1 MSKKQPSADQIELLK
16 KFNNTSAAFP
26 SEKCLPQLFEEQ
38 CNLTPNSIAVRF
50 YDKTL
55 TYSELNKKANQLGH
69 YLRKNGIGSDSM
81 VGLCAERSFEL
92 VIGVLGILK
101 AGAAYVPFDASYPS
115 ERIEYMLK
123 DSKIKIVLVQDALA
137 TIFQNKELQILSLD
151 KEWEKISKENLE
163 NPSHVNKPLNLAY
176 VLFTS
181 GSTGKPKGV
190 GMIHRA
196 LMNLIHW
203 QKTKTNLGVVAKTL
217 QFAPISFDVSFQE
230 LFTTWTTG
238 GTLVLIEDDFRLNAI
253 KLLEFINTE
262 KIERLFLPFIALQH
276 LAEVADENKI
286 FPNSLK
292 DVITAGEQLQI
303 TKHIANF
310 FTALPNCKLHNHY
323 GPTESHVCTAYT
335 LEGKPDKWIALPSI
349 GTPIS
354 NTQIYLLDENF
365 NPVKVGEEGE
375 LCIGGIAL
383 ARGYINRDDLT
394 AERFLEN
401 PFGEERIYK
410 TGDLAKYLPDG
421 NIEYLGRIDG
431 QVKVRGYRI
440 ELGEIEIALGKNADV
455 NQCVVIAREDEP
467 GDKRLVAYIIP
478 NEKNNFHQNELRKF
492 LKDKLPDYMMPS
504 AFVQMEVFPRTP
516 SGKIDKRSLPKP
528 ELKRPELDSIFVEA
542 QTDLEKTFAKI
553 WSKFL
558 RIDKVGIND
567 NFFDLGGNSLMALQ
581 MIAKLKMENGIDL
594 PVVKLYQHPTI
605 STIVKMFSND
615 NKEQSFYEK
624 AKQRIVATDSQ
635 INNKNKNVEDGIA
648 IIGMAG
654 RFPGAK
660 NTDELWKNLIE
671 GKETTKFFTKGE
683 LDAAIP
689 PDVKNDSSYVPARG
703 VIDDA
708 DKFDAA
714 FFGVN
719 PKLAELM
726 DPQQRIFLEVAW
738 ESLENA
744 GYSSENFK
752 GMIGVFAG
760 MGNNTYFMNNVI
772 SRKELIERVGSFSVM
787 TANEKDYIA
796 TRISHEMNL
805 TGPAL
810 SIHTACSTSLVAIAV
825 AFENLINNKC
835 DMAIAGGIS
844 ITSPINSG
852 HIYNEGGMFS
862 SDGHTRTFDA
872 NATGTVFSDGCGI
885 VVLKRYK
892 DAV

>member
-1 MSKKQPSADQIELLK
+1 MGKKQLTDEKSELLK
-16 KFNNTSAAFP
+16 KFNKTDADFP
-26 SEKCLPQLFEEQ
+26 FEKCLPVLFEEQ
-38 CNLTPNSIAVRF
+38 CRQTPVAIALKF

-55 TYSELNKKANQLGH
+55 SYSELNSKANQLAH
-69 YLRKNGIGSDSM
+69 YLRKNGMGADNM

-115 ERIEYMLK
+115 ERIEHMLH
-123 DSKIKIVLVQDALA
+123 DSKIKIVLVQDALSG
-137 TIFQNKELQILSLD
+137 IFQNKGLQVVSLD
-151 KEWEKISKENLE
+151 REWEKISKENSE
-163 NPSHVNKPLNLAY
+163 NPSPINKPLNLAY

-203 QKTKTNLGVVAKTL
+203 QKTKTNLGVAAKTL

-238 GTLVLIEDDFRLNAI
+238 GTLVLIEDNFRLNAI
-253 KLLEFINTE
+253 KLLEFINKE

-335 LEGKPDKWIALPSI
+335 LEGKPGTWSPLPPI
-349 GTPIS
+349 GTPVS
-354 NTQIYLLDENF
+354 NTQIFLLTENF
-365 NPVKVGEEGE
+365 DPVKVGEEGE
-375 LCIGGIAL
+375 LYIGGIAL

-440 ELGEIEIALGKNADV
+440 ELGEIEIALGKNSSV
-455 NQCVVIAREDEP
+455 TQCVVIAREDEP
-467 GDKRLVAYIIP
+467 GDKRLVAYVIP

-492 LKDKLPDYMMPS
+492 LKGKLPDYMMPS
-504 AFVQMEVFPRTP
+504 AFVQMEIFPRTP

-528 ELKRPELDSIFVEA
+528 ELKRPELDTIFVEP

-553 WSKFL
+553 WSKLL
-558 RIDKVGIND
+558 RIDKIGIND

-581 MIAKLKMENGIDL
+581 MIAKLKTENGIDL

-605 STIVKMFSND
+605 SAIVKMSTQAD
-615 NKEQSFYEK
+615 KEQSFYEK
-624 AKQRIVATDSQ
+624 AKKRVATDSQ
-635 INNKNKNVEDGIA
+635 IKNSIEKVEDGIA

-660 NTDELWKNLIE
+660 NTQELWKNLIE
-671 GKETTKFFTKGE
+671 GKETTKFFSKEE
-683 LDAAIP
+683 LDGAIP
-689 PDVKNDSSYVPARG
+689 SDVKNDSSYVPARG

-719 PKLAELM
+719 PKIAELM

-752 GMIGVFAG
+752 GM
-760 MGNNTYFMNNVI
+760 
-772 SRKELIERVGSFSVM
+772 
-787 TANEKDYIA
+787 
-796 TRISHEMNL
+796 
-805 TGPAL
+805 
-810 SIHTACSTSLVAIAV
+810 
-825 AFENLINNKC
+825 
-835 DMAIAGGIS
+835 
-844 ITSPINSG
+844 
-852 HIYNEGGMFS
+852 
-862 SDGHTRTFDA
+862 
-872 NATGTVFSDGCGI
+872 
-885 VVLKRYK
+885 
-892 DAV
+892 